1 MLCRARRNDIDVL
14 SDFLY
19 NKISGIFGVVI
30 LNYYVFSVIFN
41 VRIVIYKFDPQH
53 DLMKE
58 QTLSLATYKISVLKP
73 SEDQMFSRFQLS
85 QIYINVYM

>member
-1 MLCRARRNDIDVL
+1 MLWRARRNDIDVL

-58 QTLSLATYKISVLKP
+58 QSLATYKISVLKP